1 MIKRIDTENHFA
13 SEAWVDALRKNSDG
27 YPRLTDDPDT
37 KYRLHPAPGSHL
49 GYRLLDKL
57 LDLDDGRIALLDEAG
72 IDVTVLSLAAPG
84 TEPFEPSLGT
94 KVAKATNDALA
105 EAIDRHPDRYL
116 GYATL
121 APKDADAAAKE
132 LERCVK
138 ELGFRGWNT
147 HSNLGDSFLD
157 EKRYWPV
164 LAKAEEL
171 SVPVYVHP
179 SWPIIKEFQTYGM
192 ALAGPSFGF
201 GAETALVAMRLII
214 GGVFDAFPKL
224 QIILGHYAEGLPVH
238 VRPGRPPLHPGPRA
252 PRPRGGP
259 GAQTDAQRVPARQ
272 LPGLDKRQLLP
283 GGLRL
288 HGDGHGRRPDGH
300 RQRLPLRGHEDVH
313 RLPRSPA
320 DERHRERAAL
330 LENGG
335 LYRDGPV
342 SEAPLR
348 GDERSKAAT

>member
-1 MIKRIDTENHFA
+1 MVKRIDTENHFA
-13 SEAWVDALRKNSDG
+13 SEAWVDALRKNSSG
-27 YPRLTDDPDT
+27 YPRLTDDPAT

-49 GYRLLDKL
+49 GYGLLDKL
-57 LDLDDGRIALLDEAG
+57 LDLDEGRIALLDEAG

-105 EAIDRHPDRYL
+105 EAIGRHPDRYL

-121 APKDADAAAKE
+121 APKDADGAAKE

-138 ELGFRGWNT
+138 DLGFRGWNT
-147 HSNLGDSFLD
+147 HSNFGDSYID

-171 SVPVYVHP
+171 GVPVYLHP
-179 SWPIIKEFQTYGM
+179 TWPIIKEFQTYGM

-224 QIILGHYAEGLPVH
+224 QIILGHYAEGLPFMFDRVDRPYLQGH
-238 VRPGRPPLHPGPRA
+238 VRPDPAVAPVLKRMPSEYLRDNFLASTSGNYSPAALACTVTAMGAGRMVMGSDYPFEDMKMCTDFL
-252 PRPRGGP
+252 
-259 GAQTDAQRVPARQ
+259 DAQPMSDAEKEQ
-272 LPGLDKRQLLP
+272 LYWGT
-283 GGLRL
+283 
-288 HGDGHGRRPDGH
+288 
-300 RQRLPLRGHEDVH
+300 
-313 RLPRSPA
+313 
-320 DERHRERAAL
+320 AAKIGMDL
-330 LENGG
+330 
-335 LYRDGPV
+335 
-342 SEAPLR
+342 
-348 GDERSKAAT
+348 